1 MPDEATRFPKD
12 DADYKKLEKLVAKIQ
27 QDLAPQSKVSHNVRL
42 KGKSGAQRQID
53 VLVEDR
59 VGQYDIRIVLDCKDY
74 KTPVDIKDVEE
85 CAGLFEDVSAQRGVI
100 VCPAG
105 FTKNAK
111 ARAQQLQIDLY
122 SPVDT
127 DPHKWQARIKIPAI
141 CDFRQARMSFGW
153 EMSAPVPFKLP
164 SDFFTSMTI
173 SDVET
178 GEDLGTTLSIASAE
192 WNAGRYATEPGAY
205 AHIPIIDRPLQMD
218 NGYGQLVPV
227 RLSVGLIIS
236 QHLFYGQFPILRLSG
251 FHDRIGDGIITN
263 AFEFG
268 LLSLEEVHSWKQ
280 LTSEADALVK
290 PVIKMVGLYAWSD
303 DDPTAKPAVAE
314 D

>member
-1 MPDEATRFPKD
+1 MSADATNFPKD
-12 DADYKKLEKLVAKIQ
+12 EADYKKLEKLVAKIQ
-27 QDLAPQSKVSHNVRL
+27 QDLAPRSRVSHNVRL

-122 SPVDT
+122 SPIDT
-127 DPHKWQARIKIPAI
+127 DPHKWQARIKVPAI
-141 CDFRQARMSFGW
+141 CDFRQARMSFRW

-164 SDFFTSMTI
+164 DDFMTSMTI

-178 GEDLGTTLSIASAE
+178 GEELGTTLAIASAE
-192 WNAGRYATEPGAY
+192 WDAGKYQTEPGDY

-218 NGYGQLVPV
+218 NGYGRLVPV
-227 RLSVGLIIS
+227 KLGVGLIVS
-236 QHLFYGQFPILRLSG
+236 QHLFYGQYPIRRLSG

-263 AFEFG
+263 AFEIG
-268 LLSLEEVHSWKQ
+268 MLSLEEVHSWKR
-280 LTSEADALVK
+280 LMTAADAPVK
-290 PVIKMVGLYAWSD
+290 PVIEMVGLYAWSE
-303 DDPTAKPAVAE
+303 DDPAAKPAVVE
-314 D
+314 

>member
-1 MPDEATRFPKD
+1 MSDEATHFPKD

-59 VGQYDIRIVLDCKDY
+59 IGQYDIRIVLDCKDY

-122 SPVDT
+122 SPIDT

-153 EMSAPVPFKLP
+153 EMSAPAPFALREDFLSRRRYPTPRPAKSWVPRSPLH
-164 SDFFTSMTI
+164 
-173 SDVET
+173 
-178 GEDLGTTLSIASAE
+178 LLNGTPGVTRPRRATMIVSRSSIAPCR
-192 WNAGRYATEPGAY
+192 WTTATGASS
-205 AHIPIIDRPLQMD
+205 R
-218 NGYGQLVPV
+218 
-227 RLSVGLIIS
+227 
-236 QHLFYGQFPILRLSG
+236 
-251 FHDRIGDGIITN
+251 
-263 AFEFG
+263 
-268 LLSLEEVHSWKQ
+268 
-280 LTSEADALVK
+280 
-290 PVIKMVGLYAWSD
+290 
-303 DDPTAKPAVAE
+303 
-314 D
+314 